1 MAIETCPENTANP
14 DECYPWLEKQRRQWL
29 QLRQASRLPHAVLI
43 RGLAGSGKKALA
55 KAMAADLLCEQHR
68 ENGPGQAGANDQES
82 GRENDALAPACGVC
96 SGCQMFAAGS
106 HPDYHVIEPDGQ
118 FIKVAQIRQLTQN
131 LSLSAH
137 RGGHKVAIVHS
148 AGQMNTASANALL
161 KTLEEPTR
169 DTCLI
174 LVSDESDRL
183 LPTITSRCRLMPV
196 MPPAAAELA
205 TWLGQDS
212 ERVQQALIL
221 AGGAPLHARQ
231 WLEGDALDRFMAFLD
246 TLMGLARTHNSRAD
260 VLQVAQ
266 QWQDEISDQWLA
278 ALSRY
283 LVHLQALGQ
292 GMCRELSGDRALL
305 AQMGHLAAEAD
316 HWTQKL
322 RQLAHLRQ
330 HQGSALKKEL
340 LLEEFLINWKTT
352 PQAPWS

>member
-1 MAIETCPENTANP
+1 MAIETPTERTTNP
-14 DECYPWLEKQRRQWL
+14 DECYPWLEKQRRQW
-29 QLRQASRLPHAVLI
+29 QELRQANRLPHAVLI

-55 KAMAADLLCEQHR
+55 HAMAADLLCEQHR
-68 ENGPGQAGANDQES
+68 ENGPGQAGANAP
-82 GRENDALAPACGVC
+82 ENDALASACGAC

-137 RGGHKVAIVHS
+137 RSGHKVAIVHS

-196 MPPAAAELA
+196 ATPAAAELA
-205 TWLGQDS
+205 AWLGQDS
-212 ERVQQALIL
+212 ERVQRALIL
-221 AGGAPLHARQ
+221 AGGAPLYARQ
-231 WLEGDALDRFMAFLD
+231 WLEGDALDRFMAFLN
-246 TLMGLARTHNSRAD
+246 TLMGLARAHNSRAD
-260 VLQVAQ
+260 VLEVAQ

-305 AQMGHLAAEAD
+305 AQMGHSAIETD
-316 HWTQKL
+316 HWAQKL

-352 PQAPWS
+352 PHAPWP